1 MLKRNR
7 KLNKQ
12 ALIRESREY
21 GKSWT
26 TLKGYRAFRQL
37 ASVYGAV
44 KASAMVLNA
53 FQTFPNSVNRRDSC
67 VWGFC
72 IWSVT
77 AYERE
82 WSKAADNFDVNS

>member
-7 KLNKQ
+7 KLNKE

-21 GKSWT
+21 GESRT

-53 FQTFPNSVNRRDSC
+53 FQTYPASVNRRDAD
-67 VWGFC
+67 VWSFC
-72 IWSVT
+72 IWHVT
-77 AYERE
+77 EYGRE
-82 WSKAADNFDVNS
+82 WSKAADSFDVNS